1 MGRQHHVIQGVDMQ
15 HYNAFDEWL
24 ASTALGGSNQS
35 YIEELYER
43 YLEDPSSVDES
54 WRATFDALPKTTA
67 VEQPHSPVRDYFRR
81 LARENTTEAVTVID
95 PEASAKLVKVLQ
107 FINAYRFRGHL
118 EAKLDPINY
127 YRWKVSTVPELD
139 YRYHGFTEQDLN
151 ETFNINHYVYH
162 RDNIKLGDLAEM
174 LKETY
179 CGSIG
184 LEFMHVQDMEQKN
197 WLQSKLES
205 RLNKPLFT
213 KEEKIN
219 LLSELTAADGLE
231 RYLGAKFPGAKRFS
245 LEGSDAFIPLMKEI
259 IRHASKQ
266 GVQDVMFGMAHRGRL
281 NMLVNVLG
289 KKPEDLFDEFAG
301 KHSGERTG
309 DVKYHQGFSS
319 DFAVDDRRVHLTLAF
334 NPSHLEIVSPVVIG
348 AVRSRQTKK
357 NDTERNQVLAVTVHG
372 DSAVAGQGVVQ
383 ETLNMSNAR
392 GYTVGGTI
400 RIVINNQIGFTTSNP
415 NDTRSTEYCTDIAKM
430 IQAPI
435 IHVNGDDPEAVAFA
449 ARMAVEYRN
458 LFKRDIFID
467 LISYR
472 RHGHNEA
479 DEPLATQPM
488 MYSIIKKH
496 PTPRKVYAD
505 RLIAEG
511 VITEEEAIEMM
522 ERSGYVTI
530 MAHLYRDALDNGDRV
545 VKEWREMDIAQMDWL
560 QYLNYDWTSPYES
573 KFPQE
578 RFQTLAERV
587 SEYPE
592 TLRAHPRVEKIYADR
607 REMAKGEKL
616 FDWGMAETMA
626 YATLLDEG
634 ANVRLSGEDAGRGTF
649 FHRHAVVHNQNDGT
663 GYVPLTHLHANQGRF
678 EVWDSVLSEEAV
690 LAFEYGYATTDP
702 KTLTIWEAQFGD
714 FANGAQIVIDQF
726 ISSGEQKWGRM
737 CGLVMLL
744 PHGYEGQGPE
754 HSSARL
760 ERYLQL
766 CAEQNMQVCIPST
779 PAQVYHML
787 RRQAIRKMRRP
798 LIGISPKSLLRHPL
812 AVSSLD
818 ELVNGTFQTV
828 IGEIDNIDPKQVKR
842 VVLCSG
848 KVYYDLLEQ
857 RRENNQTDVAIIRI
871 EQLYPYPHEDV
882 KKALEPYAHVTDY
895 VWCQEEPLNQG
906 AWYCSKHNFDS
917 SLPEHVKLKY
927 AGRPASASPAVG
939 YMSLHTK
946 QQKQLVE
953 DALTL

>member
-1 MGRQHHVIQGVDMQ
+1 MQ
-15 HYNAFDEWL
+15 HSLQEL
-24 ASTALGGSNQS
+24 LTSSALGGANQS
-35 YIEELYER
+35 YIEDLYER
-43 YLEDPSSVDES
+43 YLEDPKSVDAS
-54 WRATFDALPKTTA
+54 WQAIFETLPKSTA
-67 VEQPHSPVRDYFRR
+67 PEQPHSTVRDYFRR
-81 LARENTTEAVTVID
+81 LARENHGQSVTVID

-107 FINAYRFRGHL
+107 FINAYRSRGYI
-118 EAKLDPINY
+118 EATLDPLNY
-127 YRWKVSTVPELD
+127 YRWKTSSVPELD
-139 YRYHGFTEQDLN
+139 YHQHGLTDADLD
-151 ETFNINHYVYH
+151 ESFNIDYAVYGKESM
-162 RDNIKLGDLAEM
+162 KLRDLARD
-174 LKETY
+174 LKATY
-179 CGSIG
+179 CGNIG
-184 LEFMHVQDMEQKN
+184 LEFMHIHDMEQRN
-197 WLQSKLES
+197 WLQSKQE
-205 RLNKPLFT
+205 KWIEQPLFS
-213 KEEKIN
+213 KDEKIN
-219 LLSELTAADGLE
+219 LLKELTAADGLE

-245 LEGSDAFIPLMKEI
+245 LEGSDAFIPMMKEI
-259 IRHASKQ
+259 IRHASRN
-266 GVQDVMFGMAHRGRL
+266 GMDDVVLGMAHRGRL
-281 NMLVNVLG
+281 NMLVNVFG
-289 KKPEDLFDEFAG
+289 KRPSELFDEFAG
-301 KHSGERTG
+301 KHADNKRTG

-319 DFAVDDRRVHLTLAF
+319 DFAVDDKKVHLTLAF

-348 AVRSRQTKK
+348 SVRARQTRKQDK
-357 NDTERNQVLAVTVHG
+357 EHNKVLAITVHG
-372 DSAVAGQGVVQ
+372 DSAVTGQGIVQ

-392 GYTVGGTI
+392 GYKVGGTI

-415 NDTRSTEYCTDIAKM
+415 NDTRSTEFCTDIAKM

-449 ARMAVEYRN
+449 ARMAVEYRAV
-458 LFKRDIFID
+458 FKRDIFID

-488 MYSIIKKH
+488 MYGIIKKH
-496 PTPRKVYAD
+496 PTPPKVYSN
-505 RLIAEG
+505 RLIQEG
-511 VITEEEAIEMM
+511 VITEEDATEI
-522 ERSGYVTI
+522 SN
-530 MAHLYRDALDNGDRV
+530 LYRDALDNGECV
-545 VKEWREMDIAQMDWL
+545 VPEWRPMDMAKVDWL
-560 QYLNYDWTSPYES
+560 QYLNYDWTTPYES
-573 KFPQE
+573 HFPIK
-578 RFQTLAERV
+578 RFKTLAKRV
-587 SEYPE
+587 SQYPDYVQP
-592 TLRAHPRVEKIYADR
+592 HPRVEKIYADR
-607 REMAKGEKL
+607 MEMAKGKKPL
-616 FDWGMAETMA
+616 DWGMAETMA
-626 YATLLDEG
+626 YASLLDEG
-634 ANVRLSGEDAGRGTF
+634 THVRLSGEDAGRGTF
-649 FHRHAVVHNQNDGT
+649 FHRHAVVHNQKDGT
-663 GYVPLTHLHANQGRF
+663 GYVPLTQLHANQGRF
-678 EVWDSVLSEEAV
+678 EVWDSVLTEEGV

-812 AVSSLD
+812 AVSSME

-828 IGEIDNIDPKQVKR
+828 IGEIDELDPKKVKR
-842 VVLCSG
+842 VVMCAG

-857 RRENNQTDVAIIRI
+857 RRKNGQTNVAIIRI
-871 EQLYPYPHEDV
+871 EQLYPFPHEDV
-882 KKALEPYAHVTDY
+882 KAVLTPYAHVKDV

-906 AWYCSKHNFDS
+906 AWYSSKHNFEAVI
-917 SLPEHVKLKY
+917 PTKAKLTY

-939 YMSLHTK
+939 YLSLHTK
-946 QQKQLVE
+946 QQQQLVE

>member
-1 MGRQHHVIQGVDMQ
+1 MQ
-15 HYNAFDEWL
+15 HKNFDDWI
-24 ASTALGGSNQS
+24 ATTALGGANQS
-35 YIEELYER
+35 YVEEIYEQ
-43 YLEDPSSVDES
+43 YLEDPDSVDAS
-54 WRATFDALPKTTA
+54 WQAVFAQLPKATQ
-67 VEQPHSPVRDYFRR
+67 VEQPHSSVRDYFRR
-81 LARENTTEAVTVID
+81 LARENRSEAVTVID

-118 EAKLDPINY
+118 EAKLDPLNY
-127 YRWKVSTVPELD
+127 YRWKTSQVPELD
-139 YRYHGFTEQDLN
+139 YRYHGFSDKDLE
-151 ETFNINHYVYH
+151 ETFTIGRYVYNK
-162 RDNIKLGDLAEM
+162 DTMKLGELAEA

-184 LEFMHVQDMEQKN
+184 LEFMHIQDMEQKN
-197 WLQSKLES
+197 WLQAKMES
-205 RLNKPLFT
+205 VLNKPLFT
-213 KEEKIN
+213 KEEKVN
-219 LLSELTAADGLE
+219 LLTELTAADGLE

-245 LEGSDAFIPLMKEI
+245 LEGSDAFIPMMKEI
-259 IRHASKQ
+259 IRHAGRQ
-266 GVQDVMFGMAHRGRL
+266 GMEDVVMGMAHRGRL

-289 KKPEDLFDEFAG
+289 KKPAELFDEFAG
-301 KHSGERTG
+301 KHADDNRTG

-319 DFAVDDRRVHLTLAF
+319 DFDVDGKHVHLALAF

-348 AVRSRQTKK
+348 SVRARQTRIH
-357 NDTERNQVLAVTVHG
+357 DTEHKKVLAITVHG

-392 GYTVGGTI
+392 GYKVGGTI

-449 ARMAVEYRN
+449 ARMAVEYRC

-488 MYSIIKKH
+488 MYGIIKKH

-511 VITEEEAIEMM
+511 VITGDDEIEMM
-522 ERSGYVTI
+522 N
-530 MAHLYRDALDNGDRV
+530 LYRDALDNGDRV
-545 VKEWREMDIAQMDWL
+545 VPEWREMDTASMDWL
-560 QYLNYDWTSPYES
+560 QYLNYEWTSPYES
-573 KFPQE
+573 KFPE
-578 RFQTLAERV
+578 ARFLEIAKRV
-587 SEYPE
+587 CEYPE
-592 TLRAHPRVEKIYADR
+592 ALRPHPRVEKIYNDR
-607 REMAKGEKL
+607 REMYQGNKL
-616 FDWGMAETMA
+616 LDWGMAETMA
-626 YATLLDEG
+626 YATLLDDG
-634 ANVRLSGEDAGRGTF
+634 THVRLSGEDAGRGTF

-787 RRQAIRKMRRP
+787 RRQAIRKIRRP
-798 LIGISPKSLLRHPL
+798 LIAISPKSLLRHPL
-812 AVSSLD
+812 AVSTLD
-818 ELVNGTFQTV
+818 ELINGEFKTV
-828 IGEIDNIDPKQVKR
+828 IGELDNLDPAQVKR

-848 KVYYDLLEQ
+848 KVYYDLLEERRQ
-857 RRENNQTDVAIIRI
+857 RGQSDVAIIRI

-882 KKALEPYAHVTDY
+882 KKALIPYAHVTDY

-906 AWYCSKHNFDS
+906 AWYCSKHNFEAS
-917 SLPEHVKLKY
+917 IPENATLKY

-946 QQKQLVE
+946 QQTQLVDE
-953 DALTL
+953 ALSV

>member
-1 MGRQHHVIQGVDMQ
+1 MQ
-15 HYNAFDEWL
+15 HKHFDEWL
-24 ASTALGGSNQS
+24 SSTALGGANQS
-35 YIEELYER
+35 YVEEIYEQ
-43 YLEDPSSVDES
+43 YLDDPASVDES
-54 WRATFDALPKTTA
+54 WQAIFAQLPKTTA
-67 VEQPHSPVRDYFRR
+67 PEQSHARVRDYFRR
-81 LARENTTEAVTVID
+81 LARENSTQAVTVID
-95 PEASAKLVKVLQ
+95 PEASAKLVKIMQ

-118 EAKLDPINY
+118 EANLDPLNY
-127 YRWKVSTVPELD
+127 YRWKTSQVPELN
-139 YRYHGFTEQDLN
+139 YQYHGFTEQDLN
-151 ETFNINHYVYH
+151 ETFNINRFVY
-162 RDNIKLGDLAEM
+162 NKEMIKLGELAEL
-174 LKETY
+174 LKKTY

-197 WLQSKLES
+197 WLQTKMES
-205 RLNKPLFT
+205 FVEQPLFT
-213 KEEKIN
+213 RDEKIN
-219 LLSELTAADGLE
+219 LLKELTAADGLE

-245 LEGSDAFIPLMKEI
+245 LEGSDAFIPMMKEI
-259 IRHASKQ
+259 IRQASRE
-266 GVQDVMFGMAHRGRL
+266 GITDVVMGMAHRGRL
-281 NMLVNVLG
+281 NMLINVLG
-289 KKPEDLFDEFAG
+289 KKSAELFDEFAG
-301 KHSGERTG
+301 KHSGDRTG

-319 DFAVDDRRVHLTLAF
+319 DFVVDDKKVHLALAF
-334 NPSHLEIVSPVVIG
+334 NPSHLEIVSPVVVG
-348 AVRSRQTKK
+348 SVRARQTRIQDKEHNK
-357 NDTERNQVLAVTVHG
+357 VLAVTVHG
-372 DSAVAGQGVVQ
+372 DSAVAGQGIVQ
-383 ETLNMSNAR
+383 ETLNMSAAR

-449 ARMAVEYRN
+449 ARMAVEYRCK
-458 LFKRDIFID
+458 FKRDIFID

-511 VITEEEAIEMM
+511 VITNNDETEMM
-522 ERSGYVTI
+522 N
-530 MAHLYRDALDNGDRV
+530 LYRDALDNGDRV
-545 VKEWREMDIAQMDWL
+545 VSEWREMDMATVDWL
-560 QYLNYDWTSPYES
+560 QYLNYEWTDSYES
-573 KFPQE
+573 KFPRD
-578 RFQTLAERV
+578 RFLEIAKRV
-587 SEYPE
+587 CDYPE
-592 TLRAHPRVEKIYADR
+592 DVRPHSRVEKIYNDR
-607 REMAKGEKL
+607 REMYNNNKL

-626 YATLLDEG
+626 YATLLDESI
-634 ANVRLSGEDAGRGTF
+634 NVRLSGEDAGRGTF
-649 FHRHAVVHNQNDGT
+649 FHRHAVIHNQNDGSS
-663 GYVPLTHLHANQGRF
+663 YVPLTKLHGNQGRF

-766 CAEQNMQVCIPST
+766 CAEQNMQVCVPST

-798 LIGISPKSLLRHPL
+798 LIAISPKSLLRHPL
-812 AVSSLD
+812 AVSTLD
-818 ELVNGTFQTV
+818 ELINGTFQNV
-828 IGEIDNIDPKQVKR
+828 IPEVDKLDPKDVKSII
-842 VVLCSG
+842 LCSG

-857 RRENNQTDVAIIRI
+857 RRANQQTDIAIIRI
-871 EQLYPYPHEDV
+871 EQLYPYPHDDV
-882 KKALEPYAHVTDY
+882 KKALAPYAHVTDY
-895 VWCQEEPLNQG
+895 VWCQEEPQNQG
-906 AWYCSKHNFDS
+906 AWYCSKHNFEASIPDNA
-917 SLPEHVKLKY
+917 KLKY

>member
-1 MGRQHHVIQGVDMQ
+1 MQ
-15 HYNAFDEWL
+15 HKNFDDWI
-24 ASTALGGSNQS
+24 ATTALGGANQS
-35 YIEELYER
+35 YVEEIYEQ
-43 YLEDPSSVDES
+43 YLEDTDSVDAS
-54 WRATFDALPKTTA
+54 WQAVFAQLPKATQ
-67 VEQPHSPVRDYFRR
+67 VEQPHSSVRDYFRR
-81 LARENTTEAVTVID
+81 LARENRSEAVTVID

-118 EAKLDPINY
+118 EAKLDPLNY
-127 YRWKVSTVPELD
+127 YRWKTSQVPELD
-139 YRYHGFTEQDLN
+139 YRYHGFSDKDLE
-151 ETFNINHYVYH
+151 ETFTIGRYVYNK
-162 RDNIKLGDLAEM
+162 DTMKLGELAEA

-184 LEFMHVQDMEQKN
+184 LEFMHIQDMEQKN
-197 WLQSKLES
+197 WLQAKMES
-205 RLNKPLFT
+205 VLNKPLFT
-213 KEEKIN
+213 KEEKVN
-219 LLSELTAADGLE
+219 LLTELTAADGLE

-245 LEGSDAFIPLMKEI
+245 LEGSDAFIPMMKEI
-259 IRHASKQ
+259 IRHAGRQ
-266 GVQDVMFGMAHRGRL
+266 GMEDVVMGMAHRGRL

-289 KKPEDLFDEFAG
+289 KKPAELFDEFAG
-301 KHSGERTG
+301 KHADDNRTG

-319 DFAVDDRRVHLTLAF
+319 DFDVDGKHVHLALAF

-348 AVRSRQTKK
+348 SVRARQTRIH
-357 NDTERNQVLAVTVHG
+357 DTEHKKVLAITVHG

-392 GYTVGGTI
+392 GYKVGGTI

-449 ARMAVEYRN
+449 ARMAVEYRC

-488 MYSIIKKH
+488 MYGLIKKH

-511 VITEEEAIEMM
+511 VITGDDEIEMM
-522 ERSGYVTI
+522 N
-530 MAHLYRDALDNGDRV
+530 LYRDALDNGDRV
-545 VKEWREMDIAQMDWL
+545 VPEWREMDTASMDWL
-560 QYLNYDWTSPYES
+560 QYLNYEWTSPYES
-573 KFPQE
+573 KFPE
-578 RFQTLAERV
+578 ARFLEIAKRV
-587 SEYPE
+587 CEYPE
-592 TLRAHPRVEKIYADR
+592 ALRPHPRVEKIYNDR
-607 REMAKGEKL
+607 REMYQGNKL
-616 FDWGMAETMA
+616 LDWGMAETMA
-626 YATLLDEG
+626 YATLLDDG
-634 ANVRLSGEDAGRGTF
+634 THVRLSGEDAGRGTF

-787 RRQAIRKMRRP
+787 RRQAIRKIRRP
-798 LIGISPKSLLRHPL
+798 LIAISPKSLLRHPL
-812 AVSSLD
+812 AVSTLD
-818 ELVNGTFQTV
+818 ELINGEFKTV
-828 IGEIDNIDPKQVKR
+828 IGELDNLDPAQVKR

-848 KVYYDLLEQ
+848 KVYYDLLEERRQ
-857 RRENNQTDVAIIRI
+857 RGQSDVAIIRI

-882 KKALEPYAHVTDY
+882 KKALIPYAHVTDY

-906 AWYCSKHNFDS
+906 AWYCSKHNFEAS
-917 SLPEHVKLKY
+917 IPENATLKY

-946 QQKQLVE
+946 QQTQLVDE
-953 DALTL
+953 ALSV

>member
-1 MGRQHHVIQGVDMQ
+1 MQ
-15 HYNAFDEWL
+15 HSLNEWL
-24 ASTALGGSNQS
+24 SSSALGGANQS
-35 YIEELYER
+35 YIEDLYES
-43 YLEDPSSVDES
+43 YLEDPNSVDAS
-54 WRATFDALPKTTA
+54 WQEIFKTLPKSTA
-67 VEQPHSPVRDYFRR
+67 LEQPHSTVRDYFRR
-81 LARENTTEAVTVID
+81 LARENHGQSVTVID

-107 FINAYRFRGHL
+107 FINAYRSRGYI
-118 EAKLDPINY
+118 EATLDPLNY
-127 YRWKVSTVPELD
+127 YRWKTSSVPELD
-139 YRYHGFTEQDLN
+139 YHQHGLTDADLD
-151 ETFNINHYVYH
+151 ESFNIDYAVYGKESM
-162 RDNIKLGDLAEM
+162 KLRDLARD
-174 LKETY
+174 LKATY
-179 CGSIG
+179 CGNIG
-184 LEFMHVQDMEQKN
+184 LEFMHIHDMEQRN
-197 WLQSKLES
+197 WLQSKQE
-205 RLNKPLFT
+205 KWIQQPLFS
-213 KEEKIN
+213 KDEKIN
-219 LLSELTAADGLE
+219 LLKELTAADGLE

-245 LEGSDAFIPLMKEI
+245 LEGSDAFIPMMKEI
-259 IRHASKQ
+259 IRHASRN
-266 GVQDVMFGMAHRGRL
+266 GMDDVVLGMAHRGRL
-281 NMLVNVLG
+281 NMLVNVFG
-289 KKPEDLFDEFAG
+289 KRPSDLFDEFAG
-301 KHSGERTG
+301 KHAEDNRTG

-319 DFAVDDRRVHLTLAF
+319 DFAVDDKKVHLTLAF

-348 AVRSRQTKK
+348 SVRARQTRKQ
-357 NDTERNQVLAVTVHG
+357 DTEHNKVLAVTVHG
-372 DSAVAGQGVVQ
+372 DSAVTGQGIVQ

-392 GYTVGGTI
+392 GYKVGGTI

-415 NDTRSTEYCTDIAKM
+415 NDTRSTEFCTDIAKM

-449 ARMAVEYRN
+449 ARMAVEYRAV
-458 LFKRDIFID
+458 FKRDIFID

-488 MYSIIKKH
+488 MYGIIKKH
-496 PTPRKVYAD
+496 PTPPKVYAN
-505 RLIAEG
+505 RLIQEG
-511 VITEEEAIEMM
+511 VITEEDATEIAN
-522 ERSGYVTI
+522 
-530 MAHLYRDALDNGDRV
+530 LYRDALDNGECV
-545 VKEWREMDIAQMDWL
+545 VPEWRAMDMAKVDWL
-560 QYLNYDWTSPYES
+560 QYLNYDWTAPYES
-573 KFPQE
+573 KFPEE
-578 RFQTLAERV
+578 RFKTLAKRV
-587 SEYPE
+587 SHYPDYVQP
-592 TLRAHPRVEKIYADR
+592 HPRVEKIYADR
-607 REMAKGEKL
+607 QEMGRGEKL
-616 FDWGMAETMA
+616 LDWGMAETMA

-634 ANVRLSGEDAGRGTF
+634 IHVRLSGEDAGRGTF
-649 FHRHAVVHNQNDGT
+649 FHRHAVVHNQKDGT
-663 GYVPLTHLHANQGRF
+663 GYVPLTQLHANQGRF
-678 EVWDSVLSEEAV
+678 EVWDSVLTEEGV

-842 VVLCSG
+842 AVLCSG

-857 RRENNQTDVAIIRI
+857 RRANNQTDVAIIRI

-882 KKALEPYAHVTDY
+882 KKALEPYAHVTDF

-906 AWYCSKHNFDS
+906 AWYSSKHNFDS

>member
-1 MGRQHHVIQGVDMQ
+1 MQ
-15 HYNAFDEWL
+15 HKNFDDWI
-24 ASTALGGSNQS
+24 ATTALGGANQS
-35 YIEELYER
+35 YVEEIYEQ
-43 YLEDPSSVDES
+43 YLEDTDSVDAS
-54 WRATFDALPKTTA
+54 WQAVFAQLPKATQ
-67 VEQPHSPVRDYFRR
+67 VEQPHSSVRDYFRR
-81 LARENTTEAVTVID
+81 LARENRSEAVTVID

-118 EAKLDPINY
+118 EAKLDPLNY
-127 YRWKVSTVPELD
+127 YRWKTSQVPELD
-139 YRYHGFTEQDLN
+139 YRYHGFSDKDLE
-151 ETFNINHYVYH
+151 ETFTIGRYVYNK
-162 RDNIKLGDLAEM
+162 DTMKLGELAEA

-184 LEFMHVQDMEQKN
+184 LEFMHIQDMEQKN
-197 WLQSKLES
+197 WLQAKMES
-205 RLNKPLFT
+205 VLNKPLFT
-213 KEEKIN
+213 KEQKVN
-219 LLSELTAADGLE
+219 LLTELTAADGLE

-245 LEGSDAFIPLMKEI
+245 LEGSDAFIPMMKEI
-259 IRHASKQ
+259 IRHAGRQ
-266 GVQDVMFGMAHRGRL
+266 GMENVVMGMAHRGRL

-289 KKPEDLFDEFAG
+289 KKPAELFDEFAG
-301 KHSGERTG
+301 KHADDNRTG

-319 DFAVDDRRVHLTLAF
+319 DFDVDGKHVHLALAF

-348 AVRSRQTKK
+348 SVRARQTRIH
-357 NDTERNQVLAVTVHG
+357 DTEHKKVLAITVHG

-392 GYTVGGTI
+392 GYKVGGTI

-449 ARMAVEYRN
+449 ARMAVEYRC

-488 MYSIIKKH
+488 MYGLIKKH

-511 VITEEEAIEMM
+511 VITGDDEIEMM
-522 ERSGYVTI
+522 N
-530 MAHLYRDALDNGDRV
+530 LYRDALDNGDRV
-545 VKEWREMDIAQMDWL
+545 VPEWREMDTASMDWL
-560 QYLNYDWTSPYES
+560 QYLNYEWTSPYES
-573 KFPQE
+573 KFPE
-578 RFQTLAERV
+578 ARFLEIAKRV
-587 SEYPE
+587 CEYPE
-592 TLRAHPRVEKIYADR
+592 ALRPHPRVEKIYNDR
-607 REMAKGEKL
+607 REMYQGNKL
-616 FDWGMAETMA
+616 LDWGMAETMA
-626 YATLLDEG
+626 YATLLDDG
-634 ANVRLSGEDAGRGTF
+634 THVRLSGEDAGRGTF

-787 RRQAIRKMRRP
+787 RRQAIRKIRRP
-798 LIGISPKSLLRHPL
+798 LIAISPKSLLRHPL
-812 AVSSLD
+812 AVSTLD
-818 ELVNGTFQTV
+818 ELINGEFKTV
-828 IGEIDNIDPKQVKR
+828 IGELDNLDPAQVTR

-848 KVYYDLLEQ
+848 KVYYDLLEERRQ
-857 RRENNQTDVAIIRI
+857 RGQSDVAIIRI

-882 KKALEPYAHVTDY
+882 KKALIPYAHVTDY

-906 AWYCSKHNFDS
+906 AWYCSKHNFEAS
-917 SLPEHVKLKY
+917 IPENATLKY

-946 QQKQLVE
+946 QQTQLVDE
-953 DALTL
+953 ALSV

>member
-1 MGRQHHVIQGVDMQ
+1 MQ
-15 HYNAFDEWL
+15 HKNFDDWI
-24 ASTALGGSNQS
+24 ATTALGGANQS
-35 YIEELYER
+35 YVEEIYEQ
-43 YLEDPSSVDES
+43 YLEDTDSVDAS
-54 WRATFDALPKTTA
+54 WQAVFAQLPKATQ
-67 VEQPHSPVRDYFRR
+67 VEQPHSSVRDYFRR
-81 LARENTTEAVTVID
+81 LARENRSEAVTVID

-118 EAKLDPINY
+118 EAKLDPLNY
-127 YRWKVSTVPELD
+127 YRWKTSQVPELD
-139 YRYHGFTEQDLN
+139 YRYHGFSDKDLE
-151 ETFNINHYVYH
+151 ETFTIGRYVYNK
-162 RDNIKLGDLAEM
+162 DTMKLGELAEA

-184 LEFMHVQDMEQKN
+184 LEFMHIQDMEQKN
-197 WLQSKLES
+197 WLQAKMES
-205 RLNKPLFT
+205 VLNKPLFT
-213 KEEKIN
+213 KEEKVN
-219 LLSELTAADGLE
+219 LLTELTAADGLE

-245 LEGSDAFIPLMKEI
+245 LEGSDAFIPMMKEI
-259 IRHASKQ
+259 IRHAGRQ
-266 GVQDVMFGMAHRGRL
+266 GMEDVVMGMAHRGRL

-289 KKPEDLFDEFAG
+289 KKPAELFDEFAG
-301 KHSGERTG
+301 KHADDNRTG

-319 DFAVDDRRVHLTLAF
+319 DFDVDGKHVHLALAF

-348 AVRSRQTKK
+348 SVRARQTRIH
-357 NDTERNQVLAVTVHG
+357 DTEHKKVLAITVHG

-392 GYTVGGTI
+392 GYKVGGTI

-449 ARMAVEYRN
+449 ARMAVEYRC

-488 MYSIIKKH
+488 MYGIIKKH

-511 VITEEEAIEMM
+511 VITGDDEIEMM
-522 ERSGYVTI
+522 N
-530 MAHLYRDALDNGDRV
+530 LYRDALDNGDRV
-545 VKEWREMDIAQMDWL
+545 VPEWREMDTASMDWL
-560 QYLNYDWTSPYES
+560 QYLNYEWTSPYES
-573 KFPQE
+573 KFPE
-578 RFQTLAERV
+578 ARFLEIAKRV
-587 SEYPE
+587 CEYPE
-592 TLRAHPRVEKIYADR
+592 ALRPHPRVEKIYNDR
-607 REMAKGEKL
+607 REMYQGNKL
-616 FDWGMAETMA
+616 LDWGMAETMA
-626 YATLLDEG
+626 YATLLDDG
-634 ANVRLSGEDAGRGTF
+634 THVRLSGEDAGRGTF

-787 RRQAIRKMRRP
+787 RRQAIRKIRRP
-798 LIGISPKSLLRHPL
+798 LIAISPKSLLRHPL
-812 AVSSLD
+812 AVSTLD
-818 ELVNGTFQTV
+818 ELINGEFKTV
-828 IGEIDNIDPKQVKR
+828 IGELDNLDPAQVTR

-848 KVYYDLLEQ
+848 KVYYDLLEERRQ
-857 RRENNQTDVAIIRI
+857 RGQSDVAIIRI

-882 KKALEPYAHVTDY
+882 KKALIPYAHVTDY

-906 AWYCSKHNFDS
+906 AWYCSKHNFEAS
-917 SLPEHVKLKY
+917 IPENATLKY

-946 QQKQLVE
+946 QQTQLVDE
-953 DALTL
+953 ALSV

>member
-1 MGRQHHVIQGVDMQ
+1 MQ
-15 HYNAFDEWL
+15 HKNFDDWI
-24 ASTALGGSNQS
+24 ATTALGGANQS
-35 YIEELYER
+35 YVEEIYEQ
-43 YLEDPSSVDES
+43 YLEDPDSVDAS
-54 WRATFDALPKTTA
+54 WQAVFAQLPKATQ
-67 VEQPHSPVRDYFRR
+67 VEQPHSSVRDYFRR
-81 LARENTTEAVTVID
+81 LARENRSEAVTVID

-118 EAKLDPINY
+118 EAKLDPLNY
-127 YRWKVSTVPELD
+127 YRWKTSQVPELD
-139 YRYHGFTEQDLN
+139 YRYHGFSDKDLE
-151 ETFNINHYVYH
+151 ETFTIGRYVYNK
-162 RDNIKLGDLAEM
+162 DTMKLGELAEA

-184 LEFMHVQDMEQKN
+184 LEFMHIQDMEQKN
-197 WLQSKLES
+197 WLQAKMES
-205 RLNKPLFT
+205 VLNKPLFT
-213 KEEKIN
+213 KEQKVN
-219 LLSELTAADGLE
+219 LLTELTAADGLE

-245 LEGSDAFIPLMKEI
+245 LEGSDAFIPMMKEI
-259 IRHASKQ
+259 IRHAGRQ
-266 GVQDVMFGMAHRGRL
+266 GMEDVVMGMAHRGRL

-289 KKPEDLFDEFAG
+289 KKPAELFDEFSG
-301 KHSGERTG
+301 KHADDNRTG

-319 DFAVDDRRVHLTLAF
+319 DFDVDGKHVHLALAF

-348 AVRSRQTKK
+348 SVRARQTRIH
-357 NDTERNQVLAVTVHG
+357 DTEHKKVLAITVHG

-392 GYTVGGTI
+392 GYKVGGTI

-449 ARMAVEYRN
+449 ARMAVEYRC

-488 MYSIIKKH
+488 MYGLIKKH

-511 VITEEEAIEMM
+511 VITGDDEIEMM
-522 ERSGYVTI
+522 N
-530 MAHLYRDALDNGDRV
+530 LYRDALDNGDRV
-545 VKEWREMDIAQMDWL
+545 VPEWREMDTASMDWL
-560 QYLNYDWTSPYES
+560 QYLNYEWTSPYES
-573 KFPQE
+573 KFPE
-578 RFQTLAERV
+578 ARFLEIAKRV
-587 SEYPE
+587 CEYPE
-592 TLRAHPRVEKIYADR
+592 ALRPHPRVEKIYNDR
-607 REMAKGEKL
+607 REMYQGNKL
-616 FDWGMAETMA
+616 LDWGMAETMA
-626 YATLLDEG
+626 YATLLDDG
-634 ANVRLSGEDAGRGTF
+634 THVRLSGEDAGRGTF

-787 RRQAIRKMRRP
+787 RRQAIRKIRRP
-798 LIGISPKSLLRHPL
+798 LIAISPKSLLRHPL
-812 AVSSLD
+812 AVSTLD
-818 ELVNGTFQTV
+818 ELINGEFKTV
-828 IGEIDNIDPKQVKR
+828 IGELDNLDPAQVKR

-848 KVYYDLLEQ
+848 KVYYDLLEERRQ
-857 RRENNQTDVAIIRI
+857 RGQSDVAIIRI

-882 KKALEPYAHVTDY
+882 KKALIPYAHVTDY

-906 AWYCSKHNFDS
+906 AWYCSKHNFEAS
-917 SLPEHVKLKY
+917 IPENATLKY

-946 QQKQLVE
+946 QQTQLVDE
-953 DALTL
+953 ALSV

>member
-1 MGRQHHVIQGVDMQ
+1 MQ
-15 HYNAFDEWL
+15 YKNFDELL
-24 ASTALGGSNQS
+24 ASTALGGANQS
-35 YIEELYER
+35 YVEDIYEQ
-43 YLEDPSSVDES
+43 YLIDPNSVDES
-54 WRATFDALPKTTA
+54 WRKTFDQLPKVSEKEHA
-67 VEQPHSPVRDYFRR
+67 HSGVKDYFRR
-81 LARENTTEAVTVID
+81 LAREHRSDAITVID

-107 FINAYRFRGHL
+107 FVNAHRFRGHL
-118 EAKLDPINY
+118 EANLDPLNY
-127 YRWKVSTVPELD
+127 YRWKTSSVPELD

-151 ETFNINHYVYH
+151 ETFTIGRYVYN
-162 RDNIKLGDLAEM
+162 RDTITLGELAKN

-184 LEFMHVQDMEQKN
+184 LEFMHVQDMEQKM
-197 WLQSKLES
+197 WLQNKIES
-205 RLNKPLFT
+205 LLNKPLFN

-219 LLSELTAADGLE
+219 LLKELTAADGLE

-245 LEGSDAFIPLMKEI
+245 LEGSDAFIPMMKEI
-259 IRHASKQ
+259 IRHASRN
-266 GVQDVMFGMAHRGRL
+266 GMSDVVMGMAHRGRL

-289 KKPEDLFDEFAG
+289 KKPAHLFDEFAG
-301 KHSGERTG
+301 KHADDERTG
-309 DVKYHQGFSS
+309 DVKYHQGASA
-319 DFAVDDRRVHLTLAF
+319 DFAVDDNTIHLALAF

-348 AVRSRQTKK
+348 SVRARQTRI
-357 NDTERNQVLAVTVHG
+357 NDESREKVLAVTVHG

-449 ARMAVEYRN
+449 ARMAVEYRAK
-458 LFKRDIFID
+458 FKRDIFID

-488 MYSIIKKH
+488 MYGIIKKH

-505 RLIAEG
+505 RLIVEG
-511 VITEEEAIEMM
+511 VITAEQEIEM
-522 ERSGYVTI
+522 I
-530 MAHLYRDALDNGDRV
+530 NDYRDALDNGERV
-545 VKEWREMDIAQMDWL
+545 VEEWREMDTAQMDWL
-560 QYLNYDWTSPYES
+560 QYLNYDWTSSYENQ
-573 KFPQE
+573 FPKD
-578 RFQTLAERV
+578 RFLTLAKRIC
-587 SEYPE
+587 EYPE
-592 TLRAHPRVEKIYADR
+592 SVKPHSRVAKIYSDR
-607 REMAKGEKL
+607 KEMVAGNKL

-634 ANVRLSGEDAGRGTF
+634 TPVRLSGEDAGRGTF
-649 FHRHAVVHNQNDGT
+649 FHRHSVIHNQNDGT
-663 GYVPLTHLHANQGRF
+663 GYVPLTQLHANQGRF

-690 LAFEYGYATTDP
+690 LAFEYGYATTSP
-702 KTLTIWEAQFGD
+702 KSLTIWEAQFGD

-766 CAEQNMQVCIPST
+766 CAQQNMQVCIPST

-787 RRQAIRKMRRP
+787 RRQALRKMRRP
-798 LIGISPKSLLRHPL
+798 LVAISPKSLLRHPL
-812 AVSSLD
+812 AVSTLD
-818 ELVNGTFQTV
+818 ELINGEFKTV
-828 IGEIDNIDPKQVKR
+828 IGEVDNLDPKQVKR
-842 VVLCSG
+842 VVMCSG

-857 RRENNQTDVAIIRI
+857 RRANNQTDVAIIRI
-871 EQLYPYPHEDV
+871 EQLYPYPHEDMQKV
-882 KKALEPYAHVTDY
+882 LADYAQVTDF
-895 VWCQEEPLNQG
+895 VWCQEEPQNQG
-906 AWYCSKHNFDS
+906 AWYSSKHNFES
-917 SLPEHVKLKY
+917 SIPENAKLRY
-927 AGRPASASPAVG
+927 AGREASASPAVG
-939 YMSLHTK
+939 YMSLHTQ
-946 QQKQLVE
+946 QQKALVN
-953 DALTL
+953 DALTI

>member
-1 MGRQHHVIQGVDMQ
+1 MQ
-15 HYNAFDEWL
+15 HKNFDDWI
-24 ASTALGGSNQS
+24 ATTALGGANQS
-35 YIEELYER
+35 YVEEIYEQ
-43 YLEDPSSVDES
+43 YLEDPDSVDAS
-54 WRATFDALPKTTA
+54 WQAVFAQLPKATQ
-67 VEQPHSPVRDYFRR
+67 VEQPHSSVRDYFRR
-81 LARENTTEAVTVID
+81 LARENRSEAVTVID

-118 EAKLDPINY
+118 EAKLDPLNY
-127 YRWKVSTVPELD
+127 YRWKTSQVPELD
-139 YRYHGFTEQDLN
+139 YRYHGFSDKDLE
-151 ETFNINHYVYH
+151 ETFTIGRYVYNK
-162 RDNIKLGDLAEM
+162 DTMKLGELAEA

-184 LEFMHVQDMEQKN
+184 LEFMHIQDMEQKN
-197 WLQSKLES
+197 WLQTKMES
-205 RLNKPLFT
+205 VLNKPLFT
-213 KEEKIN
+213 KEQKVN
-219 LLSELTAADGLE
+219 LLTELTAADGLE

-245 LEGSDAFIPLMKEI
+245 LEGSDAFIPMMKEI
-259 IRHASKQ
+259 IRHAGRQ
-266 GVQDVMFGMAHRGRL
+266 GMENVVMGMAHRGRL

-289 KKPEDLFDEFAG
+289 KKPAELFDEFAG
-301 KHSGERTG
+301 KHADDNRTG

-319 DFAVDDRRVHLTLAF
+319 DFDVDGKHVHLALAF

-348 AVRSRQTKK
+348 SVRARQTRIH
-357 NDTERNQVLAVTVHG
+357 DTEHKKVLAITVHG

-392 GYTVGGTI
+392 GYKVGGTI

-449 ARMAVEYRN
+449 ARMAVEYRC

-488 MYSIIKKH
+488 MYGLIKKH

-511 VITEEEAIEMM
+511 VITGDDEIEMM
-522 ERSGYVTI
+522 N
-530 MAHLYRDALDNGDRV
+530 LYRDALDNGDRV
-545 VKEWREMDIAQMDWL
+545 VPEWREMDTASMDWL
-560 QYLNYDWTSPYES
+560 QYLNYEWTSPYES
-573 KFPQE
+573 KFPE
-578 RFQTLAERV
+578 ARFLEIAKRV
-587 SEYPE
+587 CEYPE
-592 TLRAHPRVEKIYADR
+592 ALRPHPRVEKIYNDR
-607 REMAKGEKL
+607 REMYQGNKL
-616 FDWGMAETMA
+616 LDWGMAETMA
-626 YATLLDEG
+626 YATLLDDG
-634 ANVRLSGEDAGRGTF
+634 THVRLSGEDAGRGTF

-787 RRQAIRKMRRP
+787 RRQAIRKIRRP
-798 LIGISPKSLLRHPL
+798 LIAISPKSLLRHPL
-812 AVSSLD
+812 AVSTLD
-818 ELVNGTFQTV
+818 ELINGEFKTV
-828 IGEIDNIDPKQVKR
+828 IGELDNLDPAQVKR

-848 KVYYDLLEQ
+848 KVYYDLLEERRQ
-857 RRENNQTDVAIIRI
+857 RGQSDVAIIRI

-882 KKALEPYAHVTDY
+882 KKALIPYAHVTDY

-906 AWYCSKHNFDS
+906 AWYCSKHNFEAS
-917 SLPEHVKLKY
+917 IPENATLKY

-946 QQKQLVE
+946 QQTQLVDE
-953 DALTL
+953 ALSV